1 MVKTVN
7 GIRLH
12 LNSEAHS
19 DQRYMCPT
27 CCKHFRS
34 LTAVTAH
41 MESESTRC
49 NIRKAKD
56 LDAYVDQLSGGLV
69 EVQSEKNEDGTNKYD
84 VKKDAESRIVALGSG
99 NPFYEQEQHAIVLAK
114 MSDGW
119 GEPIPVDD
127 WSDCL

>member
-1 MVKTVN
+1 
-7 GIRLH
+7 
-12 LNSEAHS
+12 
-19 DQRYMCPT
+19 
-27 CCKHFRS
+27 
-34 LTAVTAH
+34 